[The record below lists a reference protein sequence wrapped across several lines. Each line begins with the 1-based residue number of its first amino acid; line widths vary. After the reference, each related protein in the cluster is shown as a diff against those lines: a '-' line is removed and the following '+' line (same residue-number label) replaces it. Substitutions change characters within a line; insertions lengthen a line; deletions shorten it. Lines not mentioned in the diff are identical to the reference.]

1 MLDASGRD
9 VMMVAEAWVDP
20 TRLPLYLRPDEYHQS
35 FNFDFL
41 ETAWAIKPVKT
52 AIDRAVTAARDVG
65 STSTWT
71 LSNHDVMRHASRYG
85 LPKGAEWRA
94 WPLSAPVDVLAEQ
107 LDAELGLRRAR
118 AATLLLLA
126 LPGSTY
132 IYQGEELGLPEVWDL
147 PPEVLDDPAW
157 TNSGHT
163 QKGRD
168 GCRVPIPWTSDGP
181 SFGFGDAAPWLPQPA
196 RYGELSAAAQ
206 AGVEGSTL
214 EMYRSALRLR
224 AQHLKGDEDL
234 EWLDSAKDV
243 LSFRRGSGVV
253 CIVNFGTKPVKL
265 PDGKLLI
272 ASQPDVSTELPSD
285 TTAWLVP
292 EAD

>member
-1 MLDASGRD
+1 M
-9 VMMVAEAWVDP
+9 
-20 TRLPLYLRPDEYHQS
+20 
-35 FNFDFL
+35 
-41 ETAWAIKPVKT
+41 
-52 AIDRAVTAARDVG
+52 
-65 STSTWT
+65 
-71 LSNHDVMRHASRYG
+71 
-85 LPKGAEWRA
+85 
-94 WPLSAPVDVLAEQ
+94 
-107 LDAELGLRRAR
+107 RRAR

-157 TNSGHT
+157 NNSGHT

-206 AGVEGSTL
+206 AGVAGSTL
-214 EMYRSALRLR
+214 EMYRRALRLR
-224 AQHLKGDEDL
+224 AEHLKGDEDL

-253 CIVNFGTKPVKL
+253 CIVNFGNQAGEAARRQA
-265 PDGKLLI
+265 PDRIATRRLHRAAERHDRLVGARGRLTPLVSAGGAARRLALLRLEQ
-272 ASQPDVSTELPSD
+272 ADVPAGVARRSRPRTRGC
-285 TTAWLVP
+285 
-292 EAD
+292 